1 MKTILSYLIIF
12 LLLFSA
18 ACKQK
23 PKEKEKENSEPVLS
37 TYKADSTALKKR
49 PVKNETYYGIL
60 TPREICSIFERLG
73 VRYDVSIL
81 NPTKNKDLYI
91 SNSKTAINTG
101 IYGTDLGY
109 FKVFGIGQG
118 MINYMVTI
126 RDMSTS
132 LGIPDSYFTEPIQE
146 IQNDVS
152 DPDTIMTLI
161 NNAYN
166 KMEDHLKA
174 NGKASTAG
182 LITMGSWVEAMY
194 IATQTVY
201 DSENP
206 DPEVVQKIAEQKF
219 TLNAL
224 LGVLKNYNDDPTV
237 ADYTKKLNL
246 LKTYFDSFNILFD
259 KKDLVID
266 TTNKVIHSSGSKIT
280 ATVETIN
287 KIKDNIKTLRTE
299 MVTP

>member
-1 MKTILSYLIIF
+1 MKTIFSYLIIF
-12 LLLFSA
+12 LLLFAS

-23 PKEKEKENSEPVLS
+23 PKEKENSEPVLT
-37 TYKADSTALKKR
+37 TYKADSTALQKR
-49 PVKNETYYGIL
+49 PVKNETFYGIL

-73 VRYDVSIL
+73 VRYDISIL

-91 SNSKTAINTG
+91 NNSKIAINTG
-101 IYGTDLGY
+101 IYGTDMGY

-118 MINYMVTI
+118 MIDYMVTI

-132 LGIPDSYFTEPIQE
+132 LGIPDSYFTEPIQK

-161 NNAYN
+161 SNAYK
-166 KMEDHLKA
+166 KMEDHLST
-174 NGKASTAG
+174 NGKPSTAG
-182 LITMGSWVEAMY
+182 LITMGGWVEAMY

-201 DSENP
+201 DSKNP
-206 DPEVVQKIAEQKF
+206 DPEVMQKIAEQKF

-224 LGVLKNYNDDPTV
+224 LGVLKNYNEDATV
-237 ADYTKKLNL
+237 AYYSKKLNI
-246 LKTYFDSFNILFD
+246 LKTYFDSFDILFE
-259 KKDLVID
+259 KKDLNID
-266 TTNKVIHSSGSKIT
+266 TVNKVIHSTGSKIT
-280 ATVETIN
+280 ATVDTIN
-287 KIKDNIKTLRTE
+287 KIKDYISTLRAE

>member
-1 MKTILSYLIIF
+1 MKTILSYLLIF
-12 LLLFSA
+12 LVLFAS

-23 PKEKEKENSEPVLS
+23 PKEKESSEPVLT
-37 TYKADSTALKKR
+37 TYKADSTVLKKR
-49 PVKNETYYGIL
+49 PVKNETFYGIL

-91 SNSKTAINTG
+91 SNSKIAINTG

-118 MINYMVTI
+118 MIDYLVTM
-126 RDMSTS
+126 RDMTNG
-132 LGIPDSYFTEPIQE
+132 LGIPDSYFTEPLQR

-161 NNAYN
+161 NTAYK
-166 KMEDHLKA
+166 KMEDHLTE
-174 NGKASTAG
+174 NGKASTSG
-182 LITMGSWVEAMY
+182 LIVMGGWVEAMY

-201 DSENP
+201 DSKNP

-224 LGVLKNYNDDPTV
+224 LGVLKNYNEDPTI
-237 ADYTKKLNL
+237 AEYTKKLNL
-246 LKTYFDSFNILFD
+246 LKTYFDSFDILFE
-259 KKDLVID
+259 KKDLKID
-266 TTNKVIHSSGSKIT
+266 TTNKVIHSTGSKIN

-287 KIKDNIKTLRTE
+287 KIKDYVSTLRAE

>member
-1 MKTILSYLIIF
+1 MKTNLSYLIIF
-12 LLLFSA
+12 LLLFAS

-23 PKEKEKENSEPVLS
+23 PKEKENSEPVLT
-37 TYKADSTALKKR
+37 TYKADSTDLKKR
-49 PVKNETYYGIL
+49 AVKNETFYGIL

-73 VRYDVSIL
+73 VRYDVTIL
-81 NPTKNKDLYI
+81 NPTKNKDLYVN
-91 SNSKTAINTG
+91 NSKTAINMG
-101 IYGTDLGY
+101 IYGSDLAY

-118 MINYMVTI
+118 MINYLVTM
-126 RDMSTS
+126 RDMSNS
-132 LGIPDSYFTEPIQE
+132 LGIPDSYFTEPIQK

-161 NNAYN
+161 STAYK

-174 NGKASTAG
+174 NEKASTSG
-182 LITMGSWVEAMY
+182 LVVMGSWVEAMY

-201 DSENP
+201 NSENP

-224 LGVLKNYNDDPTV
+224 LDVLKNYPEDPTV
-237 ADYTKKLNL
+237 VSYSKKLDL
-246 LKTYFDSFNILFD
+246 LKTYFDTFDVLFD
-259 KKDLVID
+259 KKDLEID
-266 TTNKVIHSSGSKIT
+266 SANKVIHSTGSKIT

-287 KIKDNIKTLRTE
+287 KIKDYVSTLRTE